1 MKLILNE
8 EQQMLRDSA
17 KDFAEQKTP
26 VSHFRGLRDNK
37 DPLNWDKEIWKEMV
51 DLGWSGIL
59 IPEEFGGSDF
69 GLAGIS
75 VIMQEVG
82 KTLTPSPLFA
92 TAVLGASAITSFGTQ
107 DQKSKYLPLIAS
119 GEITTALA
127 VDEESHHAPA
137 NTITKAELVN
147 DKWILNGKKKFVV
160 DGASADVLIILA
172 RTSGAKG
179 ENTGLTLFILDANA
193 KGVEV
198 IKTDMADCRNY
209 ANIVL
214 NNVAV
219 DKTAILGDQESGGE
233 AVDKILDEGRIAL
246 ASEMLGN
253 SEAAFEMTINYLKER
268 KQFGVHI
275 GTFQAL
281 QHRAA
286 EMFCEIELTK
296 SAVMAAMQGA
306 DENNNDLQ
314 RMASLAKSIAGE
326 TLYLVSNESVQMHGG
341 IGVTDEY
348 DIGFFMKRAR
358 VAEVIFGGANFHQ
371 ERYANLSNFLRIIK
385 LL

>member
-82 KTLTPSPLFA
+82 KTLTPSPLLA

-137 NTITKAELVN
+137 NTITKAELVK
-147 DKWILNGKKKFVV
+147 DKWVLNGKKKFVV

-179 ENTGLTLFILDANA
+179 ENTGLTLFILDASA
-193 KGVEV
+193 KGIEI

-214 NNVAV
+214 DNVKV
-219 DKTAILGDQESGGE
+219 DKAAILGDQESGGE
-233 AVDKILDEGRIAL
+233 AIDKILDEGRIAL

-268 KQFGVHI
+268 KQFGVLI

-371 ERYANLSNFLRIIK
+371 ERYANLSNF
-385 LL
+385 

>member
-1 MKLILNE
+1 MKLVLNE
-8 EQQMLRDSA
+8 EQQMLSDSA
-17 KDFAEQKTP
+17 KDFAANRTP
-26 VSHFRGLRDNK
+26 VNHFRSLRDNN
-37 DPLNWDKEIWKEMV
+37 DPLNWDKDVWREMV

-59 IPEEFGGSDF
+59 IPQEFGGSDF

-92 TAVLGASAITSFGTQ
+92 TAVMGASAINTFGTQ
-107 DQKSKYLPLIAS
+107 EQKAEYLPKIAA
-119 GEITTALA
+119 GNITTAIA
-127 VDEESHHAPA
+127 IDEESHHAPFNSMA
-137 NTITKAELVN
+137 QAELVR
-147 DKWILNGKKKFVV
+147 DEWVLNGKKKFVV
-160 DGASADVLIILA
+160 DGASADILIILA
-172 RTSGAKG
+172 RTSGIKG
-179 ENTGLTLFILDANA
+179 DKAGLTLFIVDANHT
-193 KGVEV
+193 GVEI

-214 NNVAV
+214 DNVTISKDAL
-219 DKTAILGDQESGGE
+219 LGDQESGGE
-233 AVDKILDEGRIAL
+233 AIDKILDEGRIAL
-246 ASEMLGN
+246 SAEMLGN
-253 SEAAFEMTINYLKER
+253 SEAAFEMTLNYLKER
-268 KQFGVHI
+268 KQFGVLI

-348 DIGFFMKRAR
+348 DIGFYMKRAR

-371 ERYANLSNFLRIIK
+371 ERYANLSNF
-385 LL
+385 

>member
-1 MKLILNE
+1 ME
-8 EQQMLRDSA
+8 
-17 KDFAEQKTP
+17 
-26 VSHFRGLRDNK
+26 
-37 DPLNWDKEIWKEMV
+37 
-51 DLGWSGIL
+51 
-59 IPEEFGGSDF
+59 
-69 GLAGIS
+69 
-75 VIMQEVG
+75 
-82 KTLTPSPLFA
+82 
-92 TAVLGASAITSFGTQ
+92 
-107 DQKSKYLPLIAS
+107 
-119 GEITTALA
+119 
-127 VDEESHHAPA
+127 
-137 NTITKAELVN
+137 
-147 DKWILNGKKKFVV
+147 
-160 DGASADVLIILA
+160 
-172 RTSGAKG
+172 
-179 ENTGLTLFILDANA
+179 
-193 KGVEV
+193 
-198 IKTDMADCRNY
+198 
-209 ANIVL
+209 
-214 NNVAV
+214 V

-268 KQFGVHI
+268 KQFGVLI

-371 ERYANLSNFLRIIK
+371 ERYANLSNF
-385 LL
+385 

>member
-1 MKLILNE
+1 MKLVLNE
-8 EQQMLRDSA
+8 EQQMLSDSA
-17 KDFAEQKTP
+17 KDFAANRTP
-26 VSHFRGLRDNK
+26 VNHFRSLRDNN
-37 DPLNWDKEIWKEMV
+37 DPLNWDKDVWKEMV
-51 DLGWSGIL
+51 DLGWAGIL
-59 IPEEFGGSDF
+59 IPQEFGGSDF

-92 TAVLGASAITSFGTQ
+92 TAVMGASAINTFGTQ
-107 DQKSKYLPLIAS
+107 EQKAEYLPKIAA
-119 GEITTALA
+119 GNITTAIA
-127 VDEESHHAPA
+127 IDEESHHAPFNSMA
-137 NTITKAELVN
+137 QAELFG
-147 DKWILNGKKKFVV
+147 DKWVLNGKKKFVV
-160 DGASADVLIILA
+160 DGASADILIILA
-172 RTSGAKG
+172 RTSGIKG
-179 ENTGLTLFILDANA
+179 DKAGLTLFIVDASHT
-193 KGVEV
+193 GVEI

-214 NNVAV
+214 DNVTISKDAL
-219 DKTAILGDQESGGE
+219 LGDQESGGE
-233 AVDKILDEGRIAL
+233 AIDKILDEGRIAL
-246 ASEMLGN
+246 SAEMLGN
-253 SEAAFEMTINYLKER
+253 SEAAFEMTLNYLKER
-268 KQFGVHI
+268 KQFGVLI

-348 DIGFFMKRAR
+348 DIGFYMKRAR

-371 ERYANLSNFLRIIK
+371 ERYANLSNF
-385 LL
+385 

>member
-119 GEITTALA
+119 GEITTAIA

-137 NTITKAELVN
+137 NTITKAELVK
-147 DKWILNGKKKFVV
+147 DKWVLNGKKKFVV

-179 ENTGLTLFILDANA
+179 ENTGLTLFILDASA
-193 KGVEV
+193 KGIEI

-214 NNVAV
+214 DNVKV
-219 DKTAILGDQESGGE
+219 DKAAILGDQESGGE
-233 AVDKILDEGRIAL
+233 AIDKILDEGRIAL

-268 KQFGVHI
+268 KQFGVLI

-371 ERYANLSNFLRIIK
+371 ERYANLSNF
-385 LL
+385 

>member
-119 GEITTALA
+119 GEITTAIA

-137 NTITKAELVN
+137 NTITKAELVK
-147 DKWILNGKKKFVV
+147 DKWVLNGKKKFVV
-160 DGASADVLIILA
+160 DGASADVLIMLA

-193 KGVEV
+193 KGIEV

-371 ERYANLSNFLRIIK
+371 ERYANLSNF
-385 LL
+385 